1 MFKNG
6 EYVIYHNTE
15 YIYIYIVL
23 KTNKK
28 TWCVWLLM
36 TDKA

>member
-15 YIYIYIVL
+15 YIYIVL

-28 TWCVWLLM
+28 TWYVWLLM